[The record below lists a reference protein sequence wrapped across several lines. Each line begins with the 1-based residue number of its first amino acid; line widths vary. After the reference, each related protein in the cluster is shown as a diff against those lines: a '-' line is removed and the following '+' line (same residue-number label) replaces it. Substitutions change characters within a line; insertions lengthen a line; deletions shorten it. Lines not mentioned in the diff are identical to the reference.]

1 MALTTC
7 PPVLALDEPS
17 CGLGVTTKRFVH
29 DAILRVLNAETTL
42 LLTTHDMD
50 EVECLVDNCC
60 LMELGEVLV
69 KGSVSKLRQS
79 CNQQYELSIQ
89 ANKQVVD
96 EIAAKLGS
104 QQYGPAIAKYNDL
117 TLTWVI

>member
-29 DAILRVLNAETTL
+29 DAILRVLNSETTL

-60 LMELGEVLV
+60 LMELGDVLV
-69 KGSVSKLRQS
+69 KGSVAKLRQS
-79 CNQQYELSIQ
+79 CNQQYELS
-89 ANKQVVD
+89 V
-96 EIAAKLGS
+96 
-104 QQYGPAIAKYNDL
+104 
-117 TLTWVI
+117 